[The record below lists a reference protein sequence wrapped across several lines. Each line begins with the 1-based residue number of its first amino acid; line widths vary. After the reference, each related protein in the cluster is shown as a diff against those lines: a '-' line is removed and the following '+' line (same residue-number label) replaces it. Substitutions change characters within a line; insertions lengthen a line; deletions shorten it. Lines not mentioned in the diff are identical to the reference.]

1 MQMLAGYMG
10 SVGRVIEANM
20 LPLVAAF
27 VFGFVFL
34 SVLAIVQLVHAR
46 QTLRRRA
53 IAFNPAFPGNPFT
66 VGDVASFGT
75 NSTRLRAA
83 EDPSELLYL
92 AEKSLPAGSEHRIS
106 KVRRELIRAGFFAR
120 DAVLWY
126 YLVRVA
132 SGCLFALAAWSSITR
147 LMPSTSAAAI
157 AGLALAGAAQGLL
170 IPRLILKRHQ
180 QSLVRQCRNGFP
192 TFLDLLVVCSE
203 AGLTPRAGI
212 ERVSRELTRTH
223 PFLGANLY
231 LMSLELRAG
240 RPLVEAVESLGRRV
254 QIDEVRSLGTLL
266 QQTEELGTN
275 LSTALRVYSDEMRAR
290 RLLRAEERAH
300 VLPVKL
306 VLPLGLFVFPA
317 MLVVTMLPVFVR
329 ISRAFL

>member
-1 MQMLAGYMG
+1 MQMLAGHMG
-10 SVGRVIEANM
+10 SLGRVIEANM
-20 LPLVAAF
+20 LPLIAAI

-34 SVLAIVQLVHAR
+34 AVLAIVQLVQAR
-46 QTLRRRA
+46 QTLKRRA
-53 IAFNPAFPGNPFT
+53 IAFNPAFATNPFS
-66 VGDVASFGT
+66 VGDVAGFGF
-75 NSTRLRAA
+75 NSPRSPKA
-83 EDPSELLYL
+83 EDTSEMLYL
-92 AEKSLPAGSEHRIS
+92 AEKGFPAGSEHRIS
-106 KVRRELIRAGFFAR
+106 KVRRELIRAGFFAT

-132 SGCLFALAAWSSITR
+132 SGCLFALVAWSSVVR
-147 LMPSTSAAAI
+147 LVPSAPAFAI
-157 AGLALAGAAQGLL
+157 AGLTLAGALQGLL
-170 IPRLILKRHQ
+170 IPSLVLRRYQ
-180 QSLVRQCRNGFP
+180 QSLVQQCRNGFP

-231 LMSLELRAG
+231 LMFLELRAG

-254 QIDEVRSLGTLL
+254 QIEEVRSLGTLL

-317 MLVVTMLPVFVR
+317 MLVVTLLPVFVR
-329 ISRAFL
+329 ISRAFF